1 MYEELRSTTI
11 HTPTTLSEYG
21 QIANRFPDA
30 LNWAGGTYL
39 MSRPGFYPMDSNI
52 EIIDLSAVE
61 ELERI
66 TRTDRYIQIGAMVN
80 AAQLLDTG
88 RQILPKVLLD
98 ALLSIGS
105 TIVRRQMTIGG
116 SLCIPDIRLSIPTA
130 LAVLDAVA
138 EVRVYLPNGKCSTR
152 WIPVSRLYDKD
163 GKLTPFEGKFLLTQI
178 RIGLEYGNYQR
189 FLLIGNPA
197 REGNAAVLLAF
208 QAERTA
214 VALGKV
220 QMCIT
225 FPKKGF
231 FISKEII
238 GQLSGIN
245 LPVSPKTI
253 RTIIGNLKGELQKTY
268 PSLSALQQERAL
280 RMFGSILYDLNTI
293 YLQS

>member
-1 MYEELRSTTI
+1 MYEELRSTTV
-11 HTPTTLSEYG
+11 HTPITLSEYG

-39 MSRPGFYPMDSNI
+39 MSRPNFYPMDSNI
-52 EIIDLSAVE
+52 EIIDLSGIE
-61 ELERI
+61 ELQRI
-66 TRTDRYIQIGAMVN
+66 TRTDRYIEIGSMVT

-88 RQILPKVLLD
+88 RQILPPVLLG
-98 ALLSIGS
+98 ALTSIGS
-105 TIVRRQMTIGG
+105 TIVRRQITVGG

-130 LAVLDAVA
+130 LAVLDAMA
-138 EVRVYLPNGKCSTR
+138 EVRIYLANGKNVTR

-163 GKLTPFEGKFLLTQI
+163 GKFVPFEGKFLLTHI
-178 RIGLEYGNYQR
+178 RIGLQYGAYQR
-189 FLLIGNPA
+189 FLITENPM
-197 REGNAAVLLAF
+197 REGNFSVIIAF
-208 QAERTA
+208 QAEKTA

-220 QMCIT
+220 QLCVT

-245 LPVSPKTI
+245 LPIAPKTI
-253 RTIIGNLKGELQKTY
+253 WTITGNLKGELRKTY
-268 PSLSALQQERAL
+268 PSLSSLQQERAL
-280 RMFGSILYDLNTI
+280 RRFASILYDLNTL

>member
-1 MYEELRSTTI
+1 MYEELRSTTV
-11 HTPTTLSEYG
+11 HTPITLSEYG

-39 MSRPGFYPMDSNI
+39 MSRPNFYPMDSNI
-52 EIIDLSAVE
+52 EIIDLSGIE
-61 ELERI
+61 ELQRI
-66 TRTDRYIQIGAMVN
+66 TRTDRYIEIGSMVT

-88 RQILPKVLLD
+88 RQILPPVLLG
-98 ALLSIGS
+98 ALTSIGS
-105 TIVRRQMTIGG
+105 TIVRRQITVGG

-130 LAVLDAVA
+130 LAVLDAMA
-138 EVRVYLPNGKCSTR
+138 EVRIYLANGKNVTR

-163 GKLTPFEGKFLLTQI
+163 GKFVPFEGKFLLTHI
-178 RIGLEYGNYQR
+178 RIGLQYGAYQR
-189 FLLIGNPA
+189 FLITGNPM
-197 REGNAAVLLAF
+197 REGNFSVIIAF
-208 QAERTA
+208 QAEKTA

-220 QMCIT
+220 QLCVT

-245 LPVSPKTI
+245 LPIAPKTI
-253 RTIIGNLKGELQKTY
+253 WTITGNLKGELRKTY
-268 PSLSALQQERAL
+268 PSLSSLQQERAL
-280 RMFGSILYDLNTI
+280 RRFASILYDLNTL

>member
-11 HTPTTLSEYG
+11 HTPTSLSEYG
-21 QIANRFPDA
+21 QIVSRFPDA

-39 MSRPGFYPMDSNI
+39 MSRPNFYPMDSNI
-52 EIIDLSAVE
+52 EIIDLSGIE
-61 ELERI
+61 ELQRI
-66 TRTDRYIQIGAMVN
+66 TRTDRFVELGAMVN
-80 AAQLLDTG
+80 ATQMMDTG
-88 RQILPKVLLD
+88 KQILPPVLLD
-98 ALLSIGS
+98 ALNSIGS
-105 TIVRRQMTIGG
+105 TIVRRQVTIGG
-116 SLCIPDIRLSIPTA
+116 SLCIPDIRLSLPTA
-130 LAVLDAVA
+130 LAVLDAIA
-138 EVRVYLPNGKCSTR
+138 EVRIYQPNGKSTTR

-163 GKLTPFEGKFLLTQI
+163 GKLIPFEGKFLLTHI
-178 RIGLEYGNYQR
+178 RISLENGNYQR
-189 FLLIGNPA
+189 FLIAGDPA
-197 REGNAAVLLAF
+197 RGGNTAVIVAF
-208 QAERTA
+208 QADKTA

-220 QMCIT
+220 QLCIT